1 MLVSY
6 VAYAKGLQILFGTT
20 LKNSYKFFRP
30 QHFMS
35 IYLLCCGKHFTIKY
49 KFED

>member
-20 LKNSYKFFRP
+20 LKNSL
-30 QHFMS
+30 
-35 IYLLCCGKHFTIKY
+35 IYNKY
-49 KFED
+49 YGQSKRYN